1 MLRGKAANT
10 PPADFDF
17 EPFIPCHKP
26 YSLVIWKTMN
36 DPDKSLPIYA
46 QQKIIETTIAK
57 NPVTILTAET
67 GAGKSTRVPLWLWNK
82 GKKVHVTQPRRIA
95 ARSLSNYLAHITKT
109 PLGKAIGYQTGFDS
123 KQSKETK
130 LLYVTDGIQMIREI
144 NGRMDYDVLV
154 LDEVHEWNLNQEVL
168 IGLVKKNLTKG
179 LYNKTK
185 KRVVIMSATLQAD
198 KLSNFLGKAPVISV
212 PGRGFPVTMHHNNP
226 HFLIPDA
233 AQMVELERNVLVF
246 QPGKKEIEDFKDDL
260 EHMLAAEKLK
270 AKILPLHAEL
280 SLKEQAKV
288 FAHYSLPK
296 VVVATDIAQ
305 TSLTIDDID
314 AVVDSGTKKEVRLVK
329 GIEGLYPVDISHAEC
344 MQRAGRA
351 GRVRAGQYFLCAE
364 AGMNDRLPFPDP
376 EIQRLNLESVV
387 LRLIKMGISPLD
399 FPFFHNPSK
408 ALLFKAIK
416 QLKLLGAI
424 SEDAGVTPD
433 GKKMA
438 EFPVSLRSSR
448 MLLEAQK
455 ASPKVL
461 DMAIK
466 CIAILETKGIMSK
479 DGAGEKFLNVPYHSD
494 LLNQLALW
502 EAFQRNKKSINH
514 KKFALAKDIYREL
527 NKRLRITQPVKS
539 GLHSKD
545 IPMLYRALLSCFAD
559 EVHVKGG
566 DEYQREN
573 DVRQLD
579 RGSVLFDIK
588 PEMVVGLPFDLVIT
602 RENYDTGE
610 KEELFIPLVT
620 FASELTIQFLEELQP
635 FSYCKNETVKI
646 TASKVAIL
654 REYFFGGKLIKAVTT
669 PPDWE
674 NPDEIKQVIPHII
687 KWYETHKER
696 FDLSGKLGKV
706 EQDFNE
712 IKPIIKQTL
721 KSFDFY
727 YKNFLVRELN
737 ANLKIDDLNLFF
749 KFNSGF
755 SIIHLKKLLP
765 FTIIKELKRARWP
778 QFLEIDGEPVEVS
791 YIKDKAFIKCEHSFF
806 EKVKEQELM
815 LPTGEQAGVIFGN
828 RKFHLWEHAVYEYNR
843 WKKSDIF
850 EKKYKDVKKP
860 GHLYDLLKIPFPQA
874 FEGGKGKDNTLLEF
888 YIVPQ
893 LNGNEVSLVHY
904 FEKED
909 AEAYFKSIRKEWDA
923 FIQRY
928 KKNQLEDIFKQK
940 GWKVR

>member
-1 MLRGKAANT
+1 MNET
-10 PPADFDF
+10 D
-17 EPFIPCHKP
+17 
-26 YSLVIWKTMN
+26 KT
-36 DPDKSLPIYA
+36 LPIYA
-46 QQKIIETTIAK
+46 QQKRIETTIAQ
-57 NPVTILTAET
+57 NPITILTAET
-67 GAGKSTRVPLWLWNK
+67 GAGKSTRVPLWLWKK
-82 GKKVHVTQPRRIA
+82 GKKVLVTQPRRIA
-95 ARSLSNYLAHITKT
+95 ARSLSNYLAHLTKT
-109 PLGKAIGYQTGFDS
+109 SLGKEIGYQTGFDS

-130 LLYVTDGIQMIREI
+130 LLYVTDGVQMIREI
-144 NGRMDYDVLV
+144 NGRTDYDVLV

-179 LYNKTK
+179 LYKRTN

-198 KLSNFLGKAPVISV
+198 RLSNYLGKAPVISV
-212 PGRGFPVTMHHNNP
+212 PGRGYPVTMHHNNP
-226 HFLIPDA
+226 HFLLPDT

-260 EHMLAAEKLK
+260 EHMLEAEKLK
-270 AKILPLHAEL
+270 AKILPLHSEL

-288 FAHYSLPK
+288 FNRYSLPK

-344 MQRAGRA
+344 TQRAGRA
-351 GRVRAGQYFLCAE
+351 GRVRPGQYFLCAD
-364 AGMNDRLPFPDP
+364 AGMNERPPFPDP

-416 QLKLLGAI
+416 QLKILGAI
-424 SEDAGVTPD
+424 SEDEGVTPD

-438 EFPVSLRSSR
+438 EFPVSLRSAR

-466 CIAILETKGIMSK
+466 CIAILETKGIMNK
-479 DGAGEKFLNVPYHSD
+479 DAAGEKFLNVPYHSD

-502 EAFQRNKKSINH
+502 EGFQRNKKSINH

-527 NKRLRITQPVKS
+527 NKRLRIVQPVKT

-579 RGSVLFDIK
+579 RGSLLFDIK

-610 KEELFIPLVT
+610 KEELYIPLIT

-635 FSYCKNETVKI
+635 FSYYKNETVKI
-646 TASKVAIL
+646 AASKVAIF
-654 REYFFGGKLIKAVTT
+654 REYFFGGKLIKEVTS

-674 NPDEIKQVIPHII
+674 NQKEVKQVIPHIV
-687 KWYETHKER
+687 KWYEKHKDR
-696 FDLSGKLGKV
+696 FDLTAKLEKV
-706 EQDFNE
+706 KQDYNE
-712 IKPIIKQTL
+712 IKPIVKQKL

-727 YKNFLVRELN
+727 CWNFLVRELN
-737 ANLKIDDLNLFF
+737 TNLKMDDLNLFF

-755 SIIHLKKLLP
+755 SVIHLKKLLP
-765 FTIIKELKRARWP
+765 FSFIKELRRARWP
-778 QFLEIDGEPVEVS
+778 QFLEIDGEPVEIT
-791 YIKDKAFIKCEHSFF
+791 YNKDKPFITCEYSFF

-815 LPTGEQAGVIFGN
+815 LPTGESAGVIFGD
-828 RKFHLWEHAVYEYNR
+828 RRFYEWDQAVFEYNR
-843 WKKSDIF
+843 WKKTDIF
-850 EKKYKDVKKP
+850 EKKYKGLKKP
-860 GHLYDLLKIPFPQA
+860 GHMYDLLKIPFPQP
-874 FEGGKGKDNTLLEF
+874 FECGKGKDNALLEL
-888 YIVPQ
+888 YIVPE
-893 LNGNEVSLVHY
+893 LKGNDVVLVHY

-909 AEAYFKSIRKEWDA
+909 AEVYFESINKEWDA

-928 KKNQLEDIFKQK
+928 KKSKLEDIFKQK

>member
-1 MLRGKAANT
+1 
-10 PPADFDF
+10 
-17 EPFIPCHKP
+17 
-26 YSLVIWKTMN
+26 MN
-36 DPDKSLPIYA
+36 DPDKTLPIYA
-46 QQKIIETTIAK
+46 QQKLIETTIAK
-57 NPVTILTAET
+57 NPITILTAET
-67 GAGKSTRVPLWLWNK
+67 GAGKSTRVPLWLWK
-82 GKKVHVTQPRRIA
+82 RGKKVHVTQPRRIA
-95 ARSLSNYLAHITKT
+95 ARSLSNYLAHLTKT
-109 PLGKAIGYQTGFDS
+109 PLGKEIGYQTGFDS

-130 LLYVTDGIQMIREI
+130 LLYVTDGVQMIREI
-144 NGRMDYDVLV
+144 NGRTDYDILV

-168 IGLVKKNLTKG
+168 IGLVKKNLVKG

-198 KLSNFLGKAPVISV
+198 RLSKFLGKAPVISV

-226 HFLIPDA
+226 HFLLPDT

-260 EHMLAAEKLK
+260 ERMLEAEKLK

-288 FAHYSLPK
+288 FDHYSLPK

-314 AVVDSGTKKEVRLVK
+314 AVVDSGIKKEVRMVK

-351 GRVRAGQYFLCAE
+351 GRVRVGQYFLCAD
-364 AGMNDRLPFPDP
+364 AGMNDRPPFPDP

-399 FPFFHNPSK
+399 FPFFHDPSK
-408 ALLFKAIK
+408 ALIFKAIK
-416 QLKLLGAI
+416 QLKILGAI
-424 SEDAGVTPD
+424 SEEDAGVTPD

-438 EFPVSLRSSR
+438 EFPVSLRSAR

-479 DGAGEKFLNVPYHSD
+479 EAAGEKFLNVPYHSD

-502 EAFQRNKKSINH
+502 ESAQRNKKSINY
-514 KKFALAKDIYREL
+514 KKFALAKEIYREL

-539 GLHSKD
+539 GLPSKD

-566 DEYQREN
+566 EEYQREN
-573 DVRQLD
+573 DVRQLSRD
-579 RGSVLFDIK
+579 SVLFEIK
-588 PEMVVGLPFDLVIT
+588 PELLVGLPFDLVIT
-602 RENYDTGE
+602 RENYDTGD
-610 KEELFIPLVT
+610 KEELFIPLIT
-620 FASELTIQFLEELQP
+620 FASELTIRFLEELKP
-635 FSYCKNETVKI
+635 FSYYKNETVKI
-646 TASKVAIL
+646 AASKVAIF
-654 REYFFGGKLIKAVTT
+654 REYFFGGKLIMAVTS
-669 PPDWE
+669 PPVRE
-674 NPDEIKQVIPHII
+674 NPDEVKQVIPHVI
-687 KWYETHKER
+687 KWYETHRDR
-696 FDLSGKLGKV
+696 FDLSKHREKV
-706 EQDFNE
+706 ERDFNE
-712 IKPIIKQTL
+712 IRPLVKQPL

-727 YKNFLVRELN
+727 FKNFLVRELG
-737 ANLKIDDLNLFF
+737 ANLKMDDLNLFF

-755 SIIHLKKLLP
+755 SVMHLKKLLP
-765 FTIIKELKRARWP
+765 FSIIKELKRARWP
-778 QFLEIDGEPVEVS
+778 QFLEIDGEPVEIT
-791 YIKDKAFIKCEHSFF
+791 YIKDKAFIKCDYSFF

-815 LPTGEQAGVIFGN
+815 LPTGERAGVIFGD
-828 RKFHLWEHAVYEYNR
+828 RKFYEWEHAVYEYNR
-843 WKKSDIF
+843 WKKTDIF
-850 EKKYKDVKKP
+850 EKKYKDLKKP
-860 GHLYDLLKIPFPQA
+860 GHMYDLLKIPFPQP
-874 FEGGKGKDNTLLEF
+874 FEGGRGKDNTLLEF
-888 YIVPQ
+888 YIVPE
-893 LNGNEVSLVHY
+893 LKGNEVFLVHY

-909 AEAYFKSIRKEWDA
+909 AEAYFESIQTEWAA

-940 GWKVR
+940 GWKVRS